1 MTQLVRQYFQSLQQ
15 GNVVAICQLFA
26 TDGIVDSPLYGQKH
40 HRDFYTEL
48 MEDSGTSTIA
58 LKRIFEDSESGD
70 LAIWFRYDWG
80 LDNGERVVFEGVDVF
95 ELDEAGKIK
104 KLTIIYDTVNTR
116 QVVEAMKKNWGGA
129 V

>member
-1 MTQLVRQYFQSLQQ
+1 MNQLGQQYFQSLQQ
-15 GNVVAICQLFA
+15 GNVAAICQLFA
-26 TDGIVDSPLYGQKH
+26 KDVIVDSPLYGQKH

-48 MEDSGTSTIA
+48 MEDSGSSSIEM
-58 LKRIFEDSESGD
+58 KRIFSDPESRD

-116 QVVEAMKKNWGGA
+116 EMVEQMKKK
-129 V
+129 